1 MWEYIISLIVL
12 ILGYIFFSERSRA
25 IRRNGERLP
34 RPRGTLPFA
43 GFGLWFLRPKY
54 QLLDW
59 LVKLQPGFGLET
71 YELAIPT
78 LPPAILINDPKVLE
92 FVLKNHET
100 FIKGNTFRKASWDLF
115 GNGIL
120 NTDGELWRIQ
130 RKAGLRF
137 FTNSN
142 LMHFIDVVLPPLMR
156 ALHQKLE
163 KAASNGC
170 VIDLQEA
177 LLEVTTGLMG
187 RVAYDMEMS
196 TEMSFSK
203 AFDYAS
209 SVTAARF
216 TNPLWPFSELF
227 ISSRISR
234 SLREVKEIGAA
245 IVKRAVHRRDQEN
258 KSGHTNTT
266 SKYLVD
272 SLLDHIDDPQVVAE
286 AATNYLSAGR
296 DTTAQVMTWTVYYLL
311 RTPDALRQVR
321 TSIEAEFPEIRS
333 RHHLCLTYDTVSGQH
348 SLPLVQAAFAEALRL
363 SPAVPLEMK
372 ETTTQITLPDGTYLP
387 EGAVVVWMP
396 YSLARSPAIW
406 GNDAEKYDIH
416 RWLEKQEN
424 GGYHVLSRSAYENPV
439 FNAGPRMCIGKRMAE
454 VSANRILADLLW
466 YWDFEEIRGAGER
479 NGRRVLAESLT
490 NPMEGGLP
498 VTVRRRQYQRTGK
511 VSRNS

>member
-1 MWEYIISLIVL
+1 
-12 ILGYIFFSERSRA
+12 
-25 IRRNGERLP
+25 
-34 RPRGTLPFA
+34 
-43 GFGLWFLRPKY
+43 
-54 QLLDW
+54 
-59 LVKLQPGFGLET
+59 
-71 YELAIPT
+71 
-78 LPPAILINDPKVLE
+78 
-92 FVLKNHET
+92 
-100 FIKGNTFRKASWDLF
+100 
-115 GNGIL
+115 
-120 NTDGELWRIQ
+120 
-130 RKAGLRF
+130 
-137 FTNSN
+137 
-142 LMHFIDVVLPPLMR
+142 
-156 ALHQKLE
+156 
-163 KAASNGC
+163 
-170 VIDLQEA
+170 
-177 LLEVTTGLMG
+177 
-187 RVAYDMEMS
+187 MEMS